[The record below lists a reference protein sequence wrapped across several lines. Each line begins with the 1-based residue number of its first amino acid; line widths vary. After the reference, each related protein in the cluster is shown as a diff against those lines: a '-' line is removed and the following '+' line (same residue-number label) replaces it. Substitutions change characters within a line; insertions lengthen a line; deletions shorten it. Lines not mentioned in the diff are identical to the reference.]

1 MKQVGLRVGLSGDSF
16 QLKIVTTIRYSCI
29 NECINSSAKFGSVC
43 LFELLTLLTYAKK
56 VRGWGRSR
64 GRNPSRVVYDS
75 TDRLLAIF
83 TTAKST
89 INKPHTNASSQSPLP
104 FFRIAL
110 KNSVKTECYSA
121 ITMGWIH
128 SRSPVSFYDGIMA
141 TPKLHRVFGDLSSL
155 HMSDEI
161 WTQNCLMTVS
171 KQVQKD
177 IYIILLRAVQSFS
190 RFLDIMY

>member
-89 INKPHTNASSQSPLP
+89 INKPHTNASSQ
-104 FFRIAL
+104 
-110 KNSVKTECYSA
+110 
-121 ITMGWIH
+121 
-128 SRSPVSFYDGIMA
+128 
-141 TPKLHRVFGDLSSL
+141 TPKLHRGFG
-155 HMSDEI
+155 EI
-161 WTQNCLMTVS
+161 CPPSTWVMRYGHRTAWWLFPSRC
-171 KQVQKD
+171 KKKY
-177 IYIILLRAVQSFS
+177 IYNIIKGSTEFQ
-190 RFLDIMY
+190 